1 MKPRCPSVQL
11 IVFITVCVITVPCEA
26 QVPTPDSTLPN
37 REPQE
42 RVKVF
47 TEERVIPVSA
57 FDYSGHLDP
66 FLEPEDIIVFE
77 DDVPQQVRS
86 IRRIPANVFLM
97 LDTAGEMNPAMR
109 VSTTR
114 DIANRLISNLQATDR
129 IAVLQFGGQVQLIQD
144 WTTDKQ
150 EVVQTLKTKLSSSKR
165 SALASAFLTAAAQ
178 LKEVPAGSRHLVLI
192 TDGVD
197 SSGDDALAEGIRQL
211 LAFNVTVHVISYTA
225 IGRAAIDR
233 QNPLFKITTKKRKS
247 AKDLADEIM
256 HPTVEPEYK
265 RRNKI
270 YLVVDT
276 DLAMRRKRGD
286 YKEATKQSEKWLS
299 SLAVETGG
307 VILLPGS
314 VDEMITRSN
323 EVAREIDSQYVVAYT
338 PKRPLALAIQ
348 EEYRKIRVASRRM
361 GLQVHARPGYIAT
374 SQ

>member
-1 MKPRCPSVQL
+1 MKPRCLLVQL
-11 IVFITVCVITVPCEA
+11 VVFIIVCVGTPCDA
-26 QVPTPDSTLPN
+26 QVPAPDSTLPN

-47 TEERVIPVSA
+47 TEEIVIPVSA
-57 FDYSGHLDP
+57 YDYSGHLNP
-66 FLEPEDIIVFE
+66 FLEPQDIIVFE

-114 DIANRLISNLQATDR
+114 EIATRLISSLQATDH
-129 IAVLQFGGQVQLIQD
+129 IAALQFGGRVQLIQD
-144 WTTDKQ
+144 WTTDKE
-150 EVVQTLKTKLSSSKR
+150 EVVRVLKTKLSSSKR
-165 SALASAFLTAAAQ
+165 SSLASALLAAAAQ
-178 LKEVPAGSRHLVLI
+178 LKEVPAGTRHLVLI
-192 TDGVD
+192 TDGVE
-197 SSGDDALAEGIRQL
+197 SSGDTALAEGIRQL
-211 LAFNVTVHVISYTA
+211 LATNVTVHVISYTA
-225 IGRAAIDR
+225 IGRTAIER
-233 QNPLFKITTKKRKS
+233 QNPLVKITNKKRKS

-256 HPTVEPEYK
+256 NPTEQPDFK
-265 RRNKI
+265 RRNKL

-276 DLAMRRKRGD
+276 DLAMRRKRSD

-307 VILLPGS
+307 VTLLPGS
-314 VDEMITRSN
+314 VEEMITRSN
-323 EVAREIDSQYVVAYT
+323 EVAREIDSQYVVTYT

-374 SQ
+374 AQ